1 MSWYNDEYQHG
12 AIRVATPSQRHDCPD
27 VVVLAHPREAPLP
40 VAPSDGRG
48 QLECGRRPTPSPSTR
63 TVEAR
68 RSVSNRLTHDIT
80 HQAATLLTLT
90 EPPMTDDG
98 RSSSATHRSCV
109 ANERLAAA

>member
-48 QLECGRRPTPSPSTR
+48 NWNVAADRHHHLQPAPWK
-63 TVEAR
+63 
-68 RSVSNRLTHDIT
+68 HD
-80 HQAATLLTLT
+80 AA
-90 EPPMTDDG
+90 
-98 RSSSATHRSCV
+98 SATG
-109 ANERLAAA
+109 